1 MDLPELE
8 LVLSDSDV
16 LSEFI
21 FDILVIVGLEHE
33 TFIGSSSS
41 VESDQ
46 EWLHESLSSFNVE
59 VEVGSV
65 HDDWDQGGL
74 GKPVKIN
81 SGGSEVQGEESS
93 PEGHQVLSRNQEVL
107 VMWGDLFWSNEI
119 VEEFSGLNSRK
130 INWVMFHIEWVSI
143 SLDLWLFDLLLNAVF
158 QLINLGLELLDRFII
173 SLSEFQEVSVN
184 SR

>member
-1 MDLPELE
+1 
-8 LVLSDSDV
+8 
-16 LSEFI
+16 
-21 FDILVIVGLEHE
+21 
-33 TFIGSSSS
+33 
-41 VESDQ
+41 
-46 EWLHESLSSFNVE
+46 
-59 VEVGSV
+59 
-65 HDDWDQGGL
+65 
-74 GKPVKIN
+74 
-81 SGGSEVQGEESS
+81 
-93 PEGHQVLSRNQEVL
+93 
-107 VMWGDLFWSNEI
+107 MWGDLFWSNEI